1 MKIYLDYIFLEN
13 LIVNAVIIIETILL
27 TNTEVSK
34 KRRNLVIF
42 LDTIFSCLV
51 IIISKLNNFTFHFIF
66 SCIALFVLFKPK
78 NIYEFIKKYLCYYLI
93 YFMYIGLVIALSIIF
108 DIDLEKYVYKLFVY
122 LISAIIL
129 HYTLKDLWNMWKTKL
144 KDRDLY
150 YKLLIDNVQID
161 VFVDTGN
168 NVKEPITNLNVI
180 FLNEKLKSK
189 LRLNN
194 YKQMYVEV
202 MTVNGIDKKQGYIAT
217 NVIVM
222 KNGKTITKI
231 PKVIL
236 CFSLISNTP
245 EKYSGIIGYD
255 TYLENINGGVYY

>member
-1 MKIYLDYIFLEN
+1 
-13 LIVNAVIIIETILL
+13 
-27 TNTEVSK
+27 
-34 KRRNLVIF
+34 
-42 LDTIFSCLV
+42 
-51 IIISKLNNFTFHFIF
+51 
-66 SCIALFVLFKPK
+66 
-78 NIYEFIKKYLCYYLI
+78 
-93 YFMYIGLVIALSIIF
+93 MYIGLIIALSIIF

>member
-13 LIVNAVIIIETILL
+13 LIVNTVIIIETILL

-42 LDTIFSCLV
+42 LDTILSCLV

-66 SCIALFVLFKPK
+66 SSITLIILFRPK

-93 YFMYIGLVIALSIIF
+93 YFIYIGLIIALSIIF
-108 DIDLEKYVYKLFVY
+108 NINLEEYVCKIVLYI
-122 LISAIIL
+122 ISSIIL
-129 HYTLKDLWNMWKTKL
+129 HFVLKDLWNMWKTKL
-144 KDRDLY
+144 KNRDLY

-161 VFVDTGN
+161 AFVDTGN

-189 LRLNN
+189 LRLED
-194 YKQMYVEV
+194 YKQMDVEV

-217 NVIVM
+217 DIIVI
-222 KNGKTITKI
+222 KDGKKIARI
-231 PKVIL
+231 PKIIL

-255 TYLENINGGVYY
+255 TYLENLNGGVYY